1 MFWGSFSYY
10 VKGECYIWKLEI
22 AEEKKASK
30 IDLKKRNK
38 AIKIENKKKQ
48 IEKIKKAAQDYL
60 KEHSRNKRGLKPT
73 QRHIKKNSAVIRE
86 KERSGI
92 D

>member
-1 MFWGSFSYY
+1 MFQGSFSYY

-38 AIKIENKKKQ
+38 AIEAENKKKWT
-48 IEKIKKAAQDYL
+48 EKIKKAA
-60 KEHSRNKRGLKPT
+60 
-73 QRHIKKNSAVIRE
+73 
-86 KERSGI
+86 
-92 D
+92 